1 MSECQCSCSR
11 HKQNLALEFCS
22 SPNQIHCAISRKFS
36 FTIIIVRLLMIR
48 KTCQRSQRNWAS
60 KHLWSAFYSIRRLTI
75 IFFWGKAFKLFDSS
89 NITDN
94 NETALS
100 SAEASLYCGEAGEKE
115 KESAII
121 DILMGIPSGS
131 LCGGERR
138 NCVLY
143 KKCKIKWQP
152 LSEATTFVLRLI
164 AVSVY
169 TVAVD
174 SGSIVAENN
183 DACMLFTLKDLFIAV
198 LKFVC

>member
-1 MSECQCSCSR
+1 MSECQCFCSR
-11 HKQNLALEFCS
+11 HKQNLAVEFCS

-60 KHLWSAFYSIRRLTI
+60 KHLWSAFYSIRGLTI

-94 NETALS
+94 NETV
-100 SAEASLYCGEAGEKE
+100 YCIKVENQMTT
-115 KESAII
+115 II
-121 DILMGIPSGS
+121 GSYNICNRSDILS
-131 LCGGERR
+131 
-138 NCVLY
+138 
-143 KKCKIKWQP
+143 KILP
-152 LSEATTFVLRLI
+152 IVLRLI

-169 TVAVD
+169 TVAID

-183 DACMLFTLKDLFIAV
+183 DACTLFTLKYLFIAV